1 MADPVYFSKVK
12 LLDGTVA
19 EVYDEVAREAIKGGT
34 HFIGVTSTALTDGSS
49 TNPVT
54 IGEKSVTAVNGDIVA
69 YVNKEFIFSDND
81 SKWHELG
88 DLTGLGA
95 LALKDEVSAVYTPA
109 GTITKPDV
117 TVTPTD
123 ATIKEISAEGSVTS
137 GTIKE
142 FSADGSVTSGTIKEF
157 STDGSVSTGTIKE
170 LSADGSVVAGTANV
184 PTAVTLPTLTT
195 TLNGT
200 TLEIS
205 WTTGSVTSGT
215 AGTPTSVTLPTF
227 KDTSVVTSATMPVAK
242 ETSVVTAATMPVYK
256 ETSVVTAATMPTV
269 KETSVLTA
277 VSAELSA
284 APEFSGTQSTIVS
297 A

>member
-1 MADPVYFSKVK
+1 MPDPVYFSKIK

-34 HFIGVTSTALTDGSS
+34 HFIGVTTTALTDGSS
-49 TNPVT
+49 TNPIT

-69 YVNKEFIFSDND
+69 YANKEFIFSDND
-81 SKWHELG
+81 NKWHELG

-117 TVTPTD
+117 TVTPT
-123 ATIKEISAEGSVTS
+123 AVGVKEISAEGSVTTGTIKEFSTEGSVTS

-142 FSADGSVTSGTIKEF
+142 LSADGSVTSGT
-157 STDGSVSTGTIKE
+157 VKE
-170 LSADGSVVAGTANV
+170 LSADGSVVAGTANT
-184 PTAVTLPTLTT
+184 PTQVVLPTLTT

-200 TLEIS
+200 TLELS
-205 WTTGSVTSGT
+205 WTTGSVVSGV

-227 KDTSVVTSATMPVAK
+227 KETSVVTAASMPTFKDTSVVTDATMPTVK
-242 ETSVVTAATMPVYK
+242 ETSVVTAATMPV
-256 ETSVVTAATMPTV
+256 T